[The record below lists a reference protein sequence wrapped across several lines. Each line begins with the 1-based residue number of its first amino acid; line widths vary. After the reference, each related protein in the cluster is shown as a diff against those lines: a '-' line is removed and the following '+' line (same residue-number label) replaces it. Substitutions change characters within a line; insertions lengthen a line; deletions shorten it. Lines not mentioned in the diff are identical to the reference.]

1 MATKPHNR
9 PPAIT
14 GLESAGAFVVEA
26 VRAQERVLD
35 MTQGWSES
43 VLGTLKEQADSY
55 TTLLRSVDASLR
67 AMEQAITSQAQT
79 TKALAESL
87 EASRE
92 VVSTV
97 MGAHQ
102 HSVDRVETFVQGML
116 DVLTGQLQALRT
128 QVDIGQAMLSDPV
141 AAQSA
146 TFMKMSQDW
155 MDAYGRLMNSA
166 PGSFRPKGNH

>member
-1 MATKPHNR
+1 VATKPQKR
-9 PPAIT
+9 PRAIP
-14 GLESAGAFVVEA
+14 GSESAGAFVVEA

-35 MTQGWSES
+35 MTQGWSEG

-55 TTLLRSVDASLR
+55 TALLRSVDASLR

-79 TKALAESL
+79 TKALAGSL

-97 MGAHQ
+97 MSAHQ
-102 HSVDRVETFVQGML
+102 HSIDRVETFLQGIL
-116 DVLTGQLQALRT
+116 DVLTGQLEALRM

-155 MDAYGRLMNSA
+155 MEAYGRLMDTAS
-166 PGSFRPKGNH
+166 GSFRPEGND